1 MRHGQCPAAG
11 RPGPD
16 RMRSIQS
23 GFGRK
28 PAPPVIRLFHMTSA
42 IAGVLCRD
50 PGSDRHHF
58 VEHCL
63 MSFQSRPH
71 VCALLVAA
79 ALVVGGA
86 TPGFAQSPS
95 ASPSSPLQLPP
106 ATPSTP
112 ATQSGT
118 QTPQS
123 PQAAGPTRSLSIDE
137 AVQLALQQNLG
148 IQIERLNPQLQDYT
162 IAQALSNYTPIIG
175 GGFNWLKQN
184 SPPSSFLSGGS
195 ETITDERFG
204 GQAQYAQLF
213 PWGTNAVASFDSNR
227 ATTNNIFNSFNPTLT
242 GNLDLTITQ
251 PLLRNFRYDTVKQ
264 QIFVGR
270 KNREVADVD
279 LQQSIA
285 LTTRTVK
292 NAYWDYV
299 YSINSLQVSRQ
310 SLDLAQESLRNTRS
324 RVEIGTLA
332 PIDVVQAESE
342 VASRE
347 EAVILAEAAIG
358 QSEDQL
364 RSIIFDPKT
373 PDFWTMSLQ
382 PTDTAP
388 FTLQAVDVLG
398 AVSRALAERTD
409 LITARKRLEIT
420 DYNLKYFKNQT
431 LPNLDMRFDYNS
443 TGLGGTQLIRDPDSP
458 VFPPPVIGEAQR
470 TYGDLLGDVFSN
482 AFPTYALSLNVSY
495 PIGRS
500 NADASLARTKVERSQ
515 SDISLRQLEL
525 QVTQQVRDAA
535 RQLVANSKRV
545 NATGA
550 ARVLAERRLE
560 AEEKKFEAG
569 MSTSFEVFQAQRDL
583 AQARSNELRA
593 VLDYNKSQVDFETV
607 QIAPTGGSSSFAPTT
622 GTTTTL
628 GGAVTGATAGAVSG
642 ATTVPQP

>member
-1 MRHGQCPAAG
+1 MP
-11 RPGPD
+11 
-16 RMRSIQS
+16 
-23 GFGRK
+23 
-28 PAPPVIRLFHMTSA
+28 
-42 IAGVLCRD
+42 
-50 PGSDRHHF
+50 
-58 VEHCL
+58 
-63 MSFQSRPH
+63 FQSRP
-71 VCALLVAA
+71 CARALLMA
-79 ALVVGGA
+79 ALVIGA
-86 TPGFAQSPS
+86 ATSGLAQSPS
-95 ASPSSPLQLPP
+95 SSPVSPVQTPP
-106 ATPSTP
+106 AAP
-112 ATQSGT
+112 ATQTGA
-118 QTPQS
+118 QTL
-123 PQAAGPTRSLSIDE
+123 ATTGPTRSLSIDE

-162 IAQALSNYTPIIG
+162 IAQALANYTPIVG
-175 GGFNWLKQN
+175 AGANWRNQD

-195 ETITDERFG
+195 TTITDENYGF
-204 GQAQYAQLF
+204 QTQYAQLF
-213 PWGTNAVASFDSNR
+213 PWGTNAIVSFDSAR

-242 GNLDLTITQ
+242 GNLDLTVTQ

-264 QIFVGR
+264 QIYVGR
-270 KNREVADVD
+270 KDREIADVD

-299 YSINSLQVSRQ
+299 FSINSLQVARQ

-332 PIDVVQAESE
+332 PIDIVQAESE

-388 FTLQAVDVLG
+388 FQLQAVDVPA
-398 AVSRALAERTD
+398 AVSRALGERTD
-409 LITARKRLEIT
+409 LIGARKRLEIT

-431 LPNLDMRFDYNS
+431 LPNLDIRFDYNS
-443 TGLGGTQLIRDPDSP
+443 TGLGGTQLIRDPESP

-470 TYGDLLGDVFSN
+470 SYGDLLSDVFSN
-482 AFPTYALSLNVSY
+482 AFPTYVLSLNVTY

-500 NADASLARTKVERSQ
+500 IADASLARTKIEKSQ

-535 RQLVANSKRV
+535 RQLIANSKRV
-545 NATGA
+545 NATTS

-583 AQARSNELRA
+583 SEARSNELRA

-607 QIAPTGGSSSFAPTT
+607 QIAPTGGAASFAPTT
-622 GTTTTL
+622 DVTTTL

-642 ATTVPQP
+642 ATPRPQP

>member
-1 MRHGQCPAAG
+1 
-11 RPGPD
+11 
-16 RMRSIQS
+16 
-23 GFGRK
+23 
-28 PAPPVIRLFHMTSA
+28 
-42 IAGVLCRD
+42 
-50 PGSDRHHF
+50 
-58 VEHCL
+58 

-86 TPGFAQSPS
+86 TSGFAQSPS

-123 PQAAGPTRSLSIDE
+123 PQAAGPNRSLSIDE

-148 IQIERLNPQLQDYT
+148 IQSERLNPQLQDYT
-162 IAQALSNYTPIIG
+162 IAQALSNYTPIVG

-213 PWGTNAVASFDSNR
+213 PWGTNAAVSFDSNR
-227 ATTNNIFNSFNPTLT
+227 ATTNNIFNSFNPTLI
-242 GNLDLTITQ
+242 GNLDLTVTQ
-251 PLLRNFRYDTVKQ
+251 PLLRNFRYDTIKQ

-388 FTLQAVDVLG
+388 FQLQAVDVPA

-420 DYNLKYFKNQT
+420 DYNVKYFKNQT
-431 LPNLDMRFDYNS
+431 LPNLDLRFDYNS

-458 VFPPPVIGEAQR
+458 VFPPPIIGEAQR
-470 TYGDLLGDVFSN
+470 TYSDLLGDVFSN
-482 AFPTYALSLNVSY
+482 AFPTYAVSLNVTY

-500 NADASLARTKVERSQ
+500 NADASLARTKIERTQ
-515 SDISLRQLEL
+515 SDILLRQLEL
-525 QVTQQVRDAA
+525 LVTQQVRDAA

-545 NATGA
+545 NATSA

-607 QIAPTGGSSSFAPTT
+607 QIAPTGGTSSFGPTT

-642 ATTVPQP
+642 ATTQPQP

>member
-1 MRHGQCPAAG
+1 M
-11 RPGPD
+11 
-16 RMRSIQS
+16 
-23 GFGRK
+23 
-28 PAPPVIRLFHMTSA
+28 
-42 IAGVLCRD
+42 
-50 PGSDRHHF
+50 
-58 VEHCL
+58 
-63 MSFQSRPH
+63 
-71 VCALLVAA
+71 A
-79 ALVVGGA
+79 ALVIGA
-86 TPGFAQSPS
+86 ATSGLAQSPS
-95 ASPSSPLQLPP
+95 SSPASPVQTPP
-106 ATPSTP
+106 AAP
-112 ATQSGT
+112 A
-118 QTPQS
+118 PQ
-123 PQAAGPTRSLSIDE
+123 PGARTLATTGPKRSLSIDE

-162 IAQALSNYTPIIG
+162 IAQALANYTPLLG
-175 GGFNWLKQN
+175 GGFNWRNQD
-184 SPPSSFLSGGS
+184 SPPSSFLSGS
-195 ETITDERFG
+195 STTITDENFG
-204 GQAQYAQLF
+204 FQTQYAQLF
-213 PWGTNAVASFDSNR
+213 PWGTNAAVSFDSSR

-264 QIFVGR
+264 QIAVGR
-270 KNREVADVD
+270 KNREIADVD

-299 YSINSLQVSRQ
+299 FSINSLQVARQ

-332 PIDVVQAESE
+332 PIDIVQAESE

-364 RSIIFDPKT
+364 RAIIFDPKT
-373 PDFWTMSLQ
+373 PDFWTMQLQ

-388 FTLQAVDVLG
+388 FQLQAVDVLA

-409 LITARKRLEIT
+409 LISARKRLEIT

-431 LPNLDMRFDYNS
+431 LPNLDLRFDYNS

-458 VFPPPVIGEAQR
+458 IFPPPVIGEAQR

-482 AFPTYALSLNVSY
+482 AFPTYAVSLNVTY

-500 NADASLARTKVERSQ
+500 NADASLARTKIEKSQ

-545 NATGA
+545 NATTS

-583 AQARSNELRA
+583 SQARSNELRA

-607 QIAPTGGSSSFAPTT
+607 QIAPTGGTATFTTTPT
-622 GTTTTL
+622 GPTTTL
-628 GGAVTGATAGAVSG
+628 GGAVAGATAGAVSG
-642 ATTVPQP
+642 TTTPQP

>member
-1 MRHGQCPAAG
+1 MP
-11 RPGPD
+11 
-16 RMRSIQS
+16 
-23 GFGRK
+23 
-28 PAPPVIRLFHMTSA
+28 
-42 IAGVLCRD
+42 
-50 PGSDRHHF
+50 
-58 VEHCL
+58 
-63 MSFQSRPH
+63 FQSRPH
-71 VCALLVAA
+71 TRALLVL
-79 ALVVGGA
+79 ALVVGAA
-86 TPGFAQSPS
+86 TAGLAQSPS
-95 ASPSSPLQLPP
+95 TTPTSPLQTPP
-106 ATPSTP
+106 ATPAAQTPTQNPP
-112 ATQSGT
+112 AT
-118 QTPQS
+118 
-123 PQAAGPTRSLSIDE
+123 GPTRSLSIDE

-162 IAQALSNYTPIIG
+162 IAQALANYTPIAG
-175 GGFNWLKQN
+175 VGANWRNQD

-195 ETITDERFG
+195 TTITDENYGF
-204 GQAQYAQLF
+204 QTQYAQLF
-213 PWGTNAVASFDSNR
+213 PWGTNATVSFDSSR

-264 QIFVGR
+264 QIATGR
-270 KNREVADVD
+270 KNREIADVD

-292 NAYWDYV
+292 NAYWEYV
-299 YSINSLQVSRQ
+299 FSISSLQVARQ

-342 VASRE
+342 VAGRE

-358 QSEDQL
+358 QTEDQL
-364 RSIIFDPKT
+364 RSIIFDPST

-388 FTLQAVDVLG
+388 FQLQAVDVPA

-409 LITARKRLEIT
+409 LISARKRLEIT

-431 LPNLDMRFDYNS
+431 LPNLDVRFDYNS

-470 TYGDLLGDVFSN
+470 SYGDLVGDVFSN
-482 AFPTYALSLNVSY
+482 AFPTYAVSLNVSY

-500 NADASLARTKVERSQ
+500 NAEASLARTKIEKSQ

-525 QVTQQVRDAA
+525 QVTAQVRDAA

-583 AQARSNELRA
+583 SQARSNELRA
-593 VLDYNKSQVDFETV
+593 VLDYNNSQVDFETV
-607 QIAPTGGSSSFAPTT
+607 QIAPTGGSTSFAPS
-622 GTTTTL
+622 GTTL
-628 GGAVTGATAGAVSG
+628 GGAVGSAISGGASG
-642 ATTVPQP
+642 ATTTPTPQP

>member
-1 MRHGQCPAAG
+1 MPFQP
-11 RPGPD
+11 RPCA
-16 RMRSIQS
+16 R
-23 GFGRK
+23 
-28 PAPPVIRLFHMTSA
+28 
-42 IAGVLCRD
+42 
-50 PGSDRHHF
+50 
-58 VEHCL
+58 
-63 MSFQSRPH
+63 
-71 VCALLVAA
+71 ALLMA
-79 ALVVGGA
+79 ALVIGA
-86 TPGFAQSPS
+86 ATSGLAQSPS
-95 ASPSSPLQLPP
+95 SSPASPVQTPP
-106 ATPSTP
+106 AAP
-112 ATQSGT
+112 A
-118 QTPQS
+118 PQ
-123 PQAAGPTRSLSIDE
+123 PGAPTLATTGPKRSLSIDE

-162 IAQALSNYTPIIG
+162 IAQALANYTPLLG
-175 GGFNWLKQN
+175 GGFNWRNQD
-184 SPPSSFLSGGS
+184 SPPSSFLSGS
-195 ETITDERFG
+195 STTITDENFG
-204 GQAQYAQLF
+204 FQTQYAQLF
-213 PWGTNAVASFDSNR
+213 PWGTNAAVSFDSSR

-264 QIFVGR
+264 QIAVGR
-270 KNREVADVD
+270 KNREIADVD

-299 YSINSLQVSRQ
+299 FSINSLQVARQ

-332 PIDVVQAESE
+332 PIDIVQAESE

-364 RSIIFDPKT
+364 RAIIFDPKT
-373 PDFWTMSLQ
+373 PDFWTMQLQ

-388 FTLQAVDVLG
+388 FQLQAVDVLA

-409 LITARKRLEIT
+409 LISARKRLEIT

-431 LPNLDMRFDYNS
+431 LPNLDLRFDYNS

-458 VFPPPVIGEAQR
+458 IFPPPVIGEAQR

-482 AFPTYALSLNVSY
+482 AFPTYAVSLNVTY

-500 NADASLARTKVERSQ
+500 NADASLARTKIEKSQ

-545 NATGA
+545 NATTS

-583 AQARSNELRA
+583 SQARSNELRA

-607 QIAPTGGSSSFAPTT
+607 QIAPTGGTATFTTTPT
-622 GTTTTL
+622 GPTTTL
-628 GGAVTGATAGAVSG
+628 GGAVAGATAGAVSG
-642 ATTVPQP
+642 TTTPQP